1 MEEEQQ
7 NQQIVETANTTTTRS
22 SQQEVAET
30 TKLEL
35 TVDEVIDRHVGSFG
49 RSQFL
54 HVFLVSLAWI
64 FDSQSALV
72 TIFSDAQPSSW
83 KCNSADK
90 LCNSTAMNG
99 GNEHIRAVCG
109 LKPGSWEWVGGH
121 KSSTIAEWNLVCDRK
136 FLAAIPASLFF
147 LGSLLGSAVFGRLAD
162 KSLGRKK
169 TVLVSCI
176 LTSATF
182 FFTSLSPNIW
192 IYSILRF
199 TNGFA
204 RSGIGIACLVLST
217 EVVGRKWRGQ
227 VGQYGFFLFTV
238 GFISLPLIAYPTR
251 NNWRMLQRIL
261 AIFPMFYSIFLFP
274 FVSESPRWLLVR
286 GKNKEAIKILKRFAR
301 LNGKDLPTNL
311 TLTDV
316 KANVGGETG
325 TEESLWTTKWA
336 AKRLITVMIAGFGIG
351 FVYYGVQLNVE
362 NLNFSIY
369 FTVAVNAIMEIPA
382 VLIGTIL
389 LSFTSRRFLFSMS
402 AFMAGVSCFL
412 CIIFAK
418 GSRRQA
424 KETSKEPRG
433 SWPQLSI
440 EAFGF
445 MAASTAYDILYI
457 YCVEL
462 FPTNVRNIAV
472 SFLRQTLMLGA
483 SVSPL
488 LVALGRLSPS
498 ISFIIFGAL
507 SIVSGFLSFWLPET
521 KDAPLFET
529 LQQQGEEEK
538 RRRLLPGDDSALE
551 LGTETKNTS
560 PSI

>member
-1 MEEEQQ
+1 MLRQEIYVAQTMEGEQQ
-7 NQQIVETANTTTTRS
+7 NQQLVETANTV
-22 SQQEVAET
+22 EVPAET
-30 TKLEL
+30 LEPL
-35 TVDEVIDRHVGSFG
+35 TMDEVIEKHIGSFG
-49 RSQFL
+49 WSQFL

-64 FDSQSALV
+64 FDSQSTLV
-72 TIFSDAQPSSW
+72 TIFSDAEPSSW
-83 KCNSADK
+83 KSSAV
-90 LCNSTAMNG
+90 NG
-99 GNEHIRAVCG
+99 GNHDNIASVCG

-121 KSSTIAEWNLVCDRK
+121 KISTIAQWNLVCERK

-147 LGSLLGSAVFGRLAD
+147 LGSLLGSAVFGQLAD
-162 KSLGRKK
+162 TRLGRKK
-169 TVLVSCI
+169 TVLVSCV

-192 IYSILRF
+192 IYSLLRCA
-199 TNGFA
+199 NGFA

-251 NNWRMLQRIL
+251 NNWRTLHRIL
-261 AIFPMFYSIFLFP
+261 AIFPMFYSLFLLP
-274 FVSESPRWLLVR
+274 FISESPRWLLVR
-286 GKNKEAIKILKRFAR
+286 GKNKESIAVLKRFAK
-301 LNGKDLPTNL
+301 LNGKELPTNL
-311 TLTDV
+311 TLADV
-316 KANVGGETG
+316 TSNTEAETYG
-325 TEESLWTTKWA
+325 NLWTTKWA
-336 AKRLITVMIAGFGIG
+336 AKRLIIVMIAGFGIG

-389 LSFTSRRFLFSMS
+389 LSFTSRRFLFSIS
-402 AFMAGVSCFL
+402 AFLAGVSCFL
-412 CIIFAK
+412 CIIFSK
-418 GSRRQA
+418 GSRGPQA
-424 KETSKEPRG
+424 MTSKEPRG

-440 EAFGF
+440 EALGF

-462 FPTNVRNIAV
+462 FPTNVRNFAM
-472 SFLRQTLMLGA
+472 SFMRQALMLGA

-498 ISFIIFGAL
+498 LSFIIFGAL
-507 SIVSGFLSFWLPET
+507 SIFSGFVSFWLPET

-529 LQQQGEEEK
+529 LKQQGEEEK
-538 RRRLLPGDDSALE
+538 RRRLPADDSALE
-551 LGTETKNTS
+551 LGNETKITS
-560 PSI
+560 PSM